1 MANVDDIVDVVSKEF
16 DNIPK
21 KVLGEITRGV
31 FNAIPELTV
40 NAPLRTAIGTF
51 KVVTVSARQ
60 GRNPQTGEVISI
72 PAKQVLKFKE
82 AKKK

>member
-1 MANVDDIVDVVSKEF
+1 MNVDDIVVVLSKEYR
-16 DNIPK
+16 DTPK
-21 KVLGEITRGV
+21 KVLSEITKSV
-31 FNAIPELTV
+31 FQAIPEITV
-40 NAPLRTAIGTF
+40 NAPLRTPIGTF
-51 KVVTVSARQ
+51 KVVTLSARQ